1 LVHSFDV
8 NESHGI
14 IDEANFENFI
24 FFGVGA
30 HAGTTIDFEEPGFA
44 VRIENE
50 VESVQ
55 LKGLRAI
62 GD

>member
-30 HAGTTIDFEEPGFA
+30 HAGTAVDFEEPGFT